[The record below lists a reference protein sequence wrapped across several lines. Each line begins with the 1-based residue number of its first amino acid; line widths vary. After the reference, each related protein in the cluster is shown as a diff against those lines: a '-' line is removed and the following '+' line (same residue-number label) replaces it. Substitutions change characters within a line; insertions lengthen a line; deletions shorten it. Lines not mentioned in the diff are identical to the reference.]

1 MFARFIRSARGQMS
15 GVEFAIISVLVAG
28 ATAATYNELAAARVD
43 KTTEI
48 IADGL
53 TLFHVG
59 CGAYVRDPNNVA
71 NLLTQTAVAPV
82 NITPAMLT
90 ARLPTGFND
99 QSAIGQQHMCTV
111 KLTDGSLEYTS
122 FNYGGGAVLGD
133 TALSFGAFRIG
144 NMGGAVT
151 TRNPDDI
158 VTTSRY
164 SSQLRANFDGPAV
177 PIPLSTLTVTSK
189 FGVGGIVTDNLK
201 RNVFP
206 GLANANIMGTELGMG
221 GNDIADASEFRASG
235 VADGAGINA
244 VKTSTLTNLDAS
256 SFSGTAAIAPIA
268 NTLVERDG
276 DGRFQA
282 ALPLADSDVATME
295 FVLAQSGG
303 SGPCGDAP
311 SIGDVC
317 SDGMVYVGRNALG
330 GGLLYVDPT
339 QILFQKPYPN
349 GILPIGNFLAA
360 NPYMNDCRSQ
370 PELPHCSDGPGLTKI
385 LADVGVGANSFSFCL
400 DLTAGG
406 HSDWYVPTKTQMI
419 QVVIARE
426 AAGVVDY
433 LSAPSPSV
441 RYATSSVTNQ
451 GMEHIDLNV
460 DGKLF
465 SVAAEGHGSFT
476 AASLSYYVK
485 CIRLQ

>member
-122 FNYGGGAVLGD
+122 FNYGGGAVLSD

-158 VTTSRY
+158 ITTSRY
-164 SSQLRANFDGPAV
+164 SSQPRANFDGPIV

-201 RNVFP
+201 RNIFP
-206 GLANANIMGTELGMG
+206 GLADANIMGTVLGMG
-221 GNDIADASEFRASG
+221 DNDITDASEFRASG
-235 VADGAGINA
+235 VPDGAGINA
-244 VKTSTLTNLDAS
+244 IKTSTLTNLDAS
-256 SFSGTAAIAPIA
+256 SVSGTAATAA
-268 NTLVERDG
+268 VADTLVERDG

-282 ALPLADSDVATME
+282 GSPLVGDDVATME

-303 SGPCGDAP
+303 SGPCGSDP

-317 SDGMVYVGRNALG
+317 SDGMVYVGRDG
-330 GGLLYVDPT
+330 FGSGLLYVDPN
-339 QILFQKPYPN
+339 QIFVQSAFPN
-349 GILPIGNFLAA
+349 GNIPMGNFLAVMA
-360 NPYMNDCRSQ
+360 YTNECSSPAGK
-370 PELPHCSDGPGLTKI
+370 PHCYDGAGVTKLLSDIGIGDT
-385 LADVGVGANSFSFCL
+385 AFSYCQ
-400 DLTAGG
+400 DRIAGG
-406 HSDWYVPTKTQMI
+406 HSDWFVPTRNQML
-419 QVVIARE
+419 QVVWVRT

-433 LSAPSPSV
+433 LTAPSPSV
-441 RYATSSVTNQ
+441 SYVTSSLTNTGLLRVQ
-451 GMEHIDLNV
+451 LDDKFVQIGLERYDDL
-460 DGKLF
+460 L
-465 SVAAEGHGSFT
+465 GSSGLT
-476 AASLSYYVK
+476 YNIK
-485 CIRLQ
+485 CVRLQ